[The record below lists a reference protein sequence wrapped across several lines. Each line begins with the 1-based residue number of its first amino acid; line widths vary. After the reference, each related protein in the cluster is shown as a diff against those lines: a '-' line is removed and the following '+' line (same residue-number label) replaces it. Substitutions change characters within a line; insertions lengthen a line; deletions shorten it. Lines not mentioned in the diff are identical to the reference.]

1 MGKKTRI
8 LEQIKAGELPA
19 SEYAGFAETGG
30 SLFEELSAL
39 EKSDREILTAY
50 PTAAMQA
57 AVAAKLA
64 NSKFTKNRFN
74 RFGWNWN
81 IQHVLACAA
90 VLCLALMI
98 PFFVTKET
106 KTGLSNSVSGGMAG
120 TAGVTLESA
129 TDESRAKGVGSRIY
143 LYKKVGDNAVK
154 LADSDSVSAGD
165 IIQISYIASGAKYGA
180 IVSVDGNGV
189 VTQHY
194 PEFGYTSAPLETNGE
209 IPLDYSYQLDDA
221 PSFERFM
228 LITGDKPFTVSGILD
243 AVDSFDNK
251 NMSIKADFSKYLP
264 KNTKITELLLLK
276 K

>member
-1 MGKKTRI
+1 MGKRTRI

-19 SEYAGFAETGG
+19 SEYAKLGFDGQNGG
-30 SLFEELSAL
+30 NLFEELSAL
-39 EKSDREILTAY
+39 EKSDREILAQY
-50 PTAAMQA
+50 PVSMVQS
-57 AVAAKLA
+57 AVAAKLST
-64 NSKFTKNRFN
+64 SKFAKNRF
-74 RFGWNWN
+74 NWN
-81 IQHVLACAA
+81 IQHIIACAA
-90 VLCLALMI
+90 VFCLALMI
-98 PFFVTKET
+98 PFFVTKGSSAKMSEA
-106 KTGLSNSVSGGMAG
+106 V
-120 TAGVTLESA
+120 GVTLESA

-154 LADSDSVSAGD
+154 LSDSDSVSAGD

-194 PEFGYTSAPLETNGE
+194 PEYGYTSALLETNGE

-221 PSFERFM
+221 PSFERFL
-228 LITGDKPFTVSGILD
+228 LITGDKPFTVSGIVD

-251 NMSIKADFSKYLP
+251 NMSIKADFSMYLP

>member
-1 MGKKTRI
+1 MGKRTRI

-19 SEYAGFAETGG
+19 SEYDVFNGQNGSNLFA
-30 SLFEELSAL
+30 ELSAL
-39 EKSDREILTAY
+39 EKSDREILSAY
-50 PTAAMQA
+50 PASAMQS

-64 NSKFTKNRFN
+64 ASKFTRKHFE
-74 RFGWNWN
+74 WNV
-81 IQHVLACAA
+81 QHFLACAA

-98 PFFVTKET
+98 PFFVMKGNRASISDTV
-106 KTGLSNSVSGGMAG
+106 GI
-120 TAGVTLESA
+120 TLENA
-129 TDESRAKGVGSRIY
+129 TDESRAKGVGTRMY
-143 LYKKVGDNAVK
+143 LYKKVGDDAVK
-154 LADSDSVSAGD
+154 LSDSDSVSAGD

-209 IPLDYSYQLDDA
+209 IPLDYSYKLDDA
-221 PSFERFM
+221 PSFERFL
-228 LITGDKPFTVSGILD
+228 LITGDKPFTVSGIVD

>member
-1 MGKKTRI
+1 MGKRTRI

-19 SEYAGFAETGG
+19 SEYDVFNGQNGSNLFA
-30 SLFEELSAL
+30 ELSAL
-39 EKSDREILTAY
+39 EESDREILAAY
-50 PTAAMQA
+50 PASSMQS

-64 NSKFTKNRFN
+64 SSRFSGNRFH
-74 RFGWNWN
+74 WNWN
-81 IQHVLACAA
+81 VQRMLVCAA
-90 VLCLALMI
+90 VLCFALMV
-98 PFFVTKET
+98 PFFVTKG
-106 KTGLSNSVSGGMAG
+106 TGVSGKISDAV
-120 TAGVTLESA
+120 GVTLSEA
-129 TDESRAKGVGSRIY
+129 TDENRAKGVGTRMY
-143 LYKKVGDNAVK
+143 LYKKVGDEAVK
-154 LADSDSVSAGD
+154 LSDSDSVSAGD
-165 IIQISYIASGAKYGA
+165 IIQISYIASGAKYGV

-194 PEFGYTSAPLETNGE
+194 PEVGYTSALLETNGE

-221 PSFERFM
+221 PSFERFL
-228 LITGDKPFTVSGILD
+228 LITGDKPFTVSGIVD

>member
-19 SEYAGFAETGG
+19 SAYAEFAGAGG
-30 SLFEELSAL
+30 NLFSEISAL
-39 EKSDREILTAY
+39 EDSDREILAAY
-50 PTAAMQA
+50 PASAMQA

-64 NSKFTKNRFN
+64 SSKFSRNRFHWT
-74 RFGWNWN
+74 WNL
-81 IQHVLACAA
+81 QHVLACAA

-98 PFFVTKET
+98 PLFVARG
-106 KTGLSNSVSGGMAG
+106 TG
-120 TAGVTLESA
+120 AGVAGKMSDAVGITVSDA
-129 TDESRAKGVGSRIY
+129 ADESRAKGVGTRMY
-143 LYKKVGDNAVK
+143 LYKKVGDDAVK
-154 LADSDSVSAGD
+154 LSDSDSVSAGD

-194 PEFGYTSAPLETNGE
+194 PEYGYTSALLETNGE

-221 PSFERFM
+221 PAFERFM
-228 LITGDKPFTVSGILD
+228 LITGDKPFTVSGIVD

-251 NMSIKADFSKYLP
+251 NMSLRADFSKYLP

>member
-1 MGKKTRI
+1 MGKRTRI

-19 SEYAGFAETGG
+19 SEYAKLGFDGQNGG
-30 SLFEELSAL
+30 NLFEELSAL
-39 EKSDREILTAY
+39 EKSDREILTVY
-50 PTAAMQA
+50 PAAAMQA
-57 AVAAKLA
+57 AVATKLA
-64 NSKFTKNRFN
+64 NSKFTKN

-98 PFFVTKET
+98 PFFVTKGSSA
-106 KTGLSNSVSGGMAG
+106 KMSDAI
-120 TAGVTLESA
+120 GVTLESA

-194 PEFGYTSAPLETNGE
+194 PEYGYTSALLETNGE

-228 LITGDKPFTVSGILD
+228 LITGDKPFTVSGIVD

>member
-1 MGKKTRI
+1 MGKRTRI

-19 SEYAGFAETGG
+19 SEYASFASQNGG
-30 SLFEELSAL
+30 NLFEELSAL
-39 EKSDREILTAY
+39 EKSDREILAAY
-50 PTAAMQA
+50 PASAMQT

-64 NSKFTKNRFN
+64 ASKFTKKHFD
-74 RFGWNWN
+74 WNM
-81 IQHVLACAA
+81 QRMLACAA
-90 VLCLALMI
+90 VLCFALMI
-98 PFFVTKET
+98 PFFVRKGSGA
-106 KTGLSNSVSGGMAG
+106 KMADVAGSDAGL
-120 TAGVTLESA
+120 TLEAA
-129 TDESRAKGVGSRIY
+129 TDESRAKGVGTRMY
-143 LYKKVGDNAVK
+143 LYKKVGDDAVK
-154 LADSDSVSAGD
+154 LSDSDSVSAGD

-194 PEFGYTSAPLETNGE
+194 PEYGYTSALLETNGE

-221 PSFERFM
+221 PSFERFL
-228 LITGDKPFTVSGILD
+228 LITGDKPFTVSGIVD

>member
-19 SEYAGFAETGG
+19 SEYIGNN
-30 SLFEELSAL
+30 LFSELSAL
-39 EKSDREILTAY
+39 EESDREILKAY
-50 PTAAMQA
+50 PAAAMQA

-64 NSKFTKNRFN
+64 TSKFNRP
-74 RFGWNWN
+74 RFNWN
-81 IQHVLACAA
+81 IQRVLACAA
-90 VLCLALMI
+90 VFCLVLMI
-98 PFFVTKET
+98 PFFVTK
-106 KTGLSNSVSGGMAG
+106 KMG
-120 TAGVTLESA
+120 AGVTGKMSDA
-129 TDESRAKGVGSRIY
+129 VSVTVADAADESRAKGVGTRMY

-154 LADSDSVSAGD
+154 LSDSDSVSAGD

-194 PEFGYTSAPLETNGE
+194 PEYGYTSALLETNGE
-209 IPLDYSYQLDDA
+209 IPLEYSYQLDDA
-221 PSFERFM
+221 PAFERFM
-228 LITGDKPFTVSGILD
+228 LITGDKPFSVSGIVD
-243 AVDSFDNK
+243 AVDSFANK
-251 NMSIKADFSKYLP
+251 NMSLKADFSTYLP